1 MAGGKPLAAIH
12 PARRGGSRRSR
23 PRGGRNRSRRNRRRL
38 RRNSVGDSR
47 ARKRKHVS
55 RTVRRTGIERLV
67 ACGCAEAR
75 GRERSQGVARGRRG
89 RQWIH
94 RVMSEPPHP
103 SGRANRSR
111 QRPFESHPTPSV
123 ETRDTQKDIVST
135 AESLRLPHADV
146 LSVFPE
152 ESDLTEKGEL
162 TIAGCRVSQLAEEF
176 GTPAYVIDEQGLRR
190 QIRRFV
196 DGLANRWPRSTV
208 LFASK
213 SLPAVAMY
221 AIAESE
227 GLGVDVAGGGELMM
241 ALAAGVDPARIYM
254 HGNAKSDAEIEMALK
269 AGIRCIIVD
278 NFDDLARLESMTKR
292 PQAVMIRWTP
302 GISPQTHASQ
312 VTGGTDSKFG
322 LPRDQVQVAVKR
334 IATHPLLSLE
344 GIHVH
349 IGSQVLETEP
359 FADAVKS
366 VAGLGTFDAYDI
378 GGGLGVQYTE
388 DQPAPSVERYLDAVV
403 DAART
408 HLPVG
413 ARLIIEPG
421 RSLVARAGVTLYRV
435 NTVKRTGKTFVAL
448 DGGMAD
454 NLDIAL
460 TGQRYHAAVATAMD

>member
-1 MAGGKPLAAIH
+1 
-12 PARRGGSRRSR
+12 
-23 PRGGRNRSRRNRRRL
+23 
-38 RRNSVGDSR
+38 
-47 ARKRKHVS
+47 
-55 RTVRRTGIERLV
+55 
-67 ACGCAEAR
+67 
-75 GRERSQGVARGRRG
+75 
-89 RQWIH
+89 
-94 RVMSEPPHP
+94 
-103 SGRANRSR
+103 
-111 QRPFESHPTPSV
+111 
-123 ETRDTQKDIVST
+123 VST

-460 TGQRYHAAVATAMD
+460 TGQRYHAAVATAMDRVPDTVCDVVGRQCESGDLMIGGARLVNPRVGDLVVIPVTGAYSYTMANHYNGAPIAPIVFCANGKASLAARRETYEDMLHTHQPAFTRRW

>member
-1 MAGGKPLAAIH
+1 
-12 PARRGGSRRSR
+12 
-23 PRGGRNRSRRNRRRL
+23 
-38 RRNSVGDSR
+38 
-47 ARKRKHVS
+47 
-55 RTVRRTGIERLV
+55 
-67 ACGCAEAR
+67 
-75 GRERSQGVARGRRG
+75 
-89 RQWIH
+89 
-94 RVMSEPPHP
+94 
-103 SGRANRSR
+103 
-111 QRPFESHPTPSV
+111 
-123 ETRDTQKDIVST
+123 VST

-460 TGQRYHAAVATAMD
+460 TGQRYHAAVATAMDRVPDTVCDVVGRQCESGDLMIGGARLVNPRVGDLVVIPVTGAYSYTMANHYNGAPIARSSSARTARPRWPRVARPMRTCCTLTNQPSPADGEGAGEIRDVADRLSLDMPGGIFGA

>member
-1 MAGGKPLAAIH
+1 M
-12 PARRGGSRRSR
+12 
-23 PRGGRNRSRRNRRRL
+23 
-38 RRNSVGDSR
+38 
-47 ARKRKHVS
+47 
-55 RTVRRTGIERLV
+55 
-67 ACGCAEAR
+67 
-75 GRERSQGVARGRRG
+75 
-89 RQWIH
+89 
-94 RVMSEPPHP
+94 
-103 SGRANRSR
+103 
-111 QRPFESHPTPSV
+111 
-123 ETRDTQKDIVST
+123 ST

-460 TGQRYHAAVATAMD
+460 TGQRYHAAVATAMDRVPDTVCDVVGRQCESGDLMIGGARLVNPRVGDLVVIPVTGAYSYTMANHYNGAPIAPIVFCANGKASLAARRETYEDMLHTHQPAFTRRW